1 MLGTAEVK
9 TNVGSA
15 LRRIGKQNDQGET
28 VGIAYLERG
37 TLQMIPVVLRILG
50 FILVLSL
57 YFLQRPLAVFGA
69 ASDLVPGLE
78 RFADTQFIS
87 PWQYGLAVVIYG
99 VYFMATLVRSGFF
112 KGQPGVELHFTKHQ
126 RIVRTL
132 KAGKSTLVL
141 DPRVRPYAAV
151 STKPFVLDM
160 PQIEGTTGDN
170 ISLSY
175 KGALIAQVE
184 DTYRLVERGGFDT
197 FCTQLSELFESVIKD
212 EMLSISARD
221 FNRFLV
227 ERATFPIEAANEG
240 GSLTDRLVDLEKE
253 DLSPEL
259 LSKIASIAELD
270 VSRFMLH
277 EAEFPRRRAL
287 LDKLQDLASSYGITL
302 LDHLPQGNLTSDDYL
317 RTLAVGLVSSI
328 TRVRQATETLKDIT
342 EEEISE
348 EIAAKVADVS
358 LGVLEVERII
368 REIDA
373 IKGSLQDG
381 ATETQIIRARQAAI
395 DNIVSSYLIPALS
408 QVSTL
413 KEQVRARSV
422 QSAGLET
429 YIQKQDDLLTRLE
442 EQLGS
447 LPRVRRV
454 VTDQTAVRQVVM
466 QGDLLGSLLQESD
479 VMGTLQE
486 YKQRGLAR
494 LASSDQDALEA
505 YRLDVDTLMAQLSRA
520 LEDVA
525 TDSGTHIEYTPESVK
540 RKVEA
545 ITAKSVPGTADTQT
559 HGDAVVNTY
568 KVADTT
574 TETAKDTTT
583 DREEASV

>member
-1 MLGTAEVK
+1 MLGTAEIK

-37 TLQMIPVVLRILG
+37 GLQMIPVVLRVLG
-50 FILVLSL
+50 FVLVLSL
-57 YFLQRPLAVFGA
+57 YFLQRPLAVLGV
-69 ASDLVPGLE
+69 VPGLE
-78 RFADTQFIS
+78 TLANTRLIS
-87 PWQYGLAVVIYG
+87 PWQYGLAILIYA
-99 VYFMATLVRSGFF
+99 VYFVATLMRSGFF

-132 KAGKSTLVL
+132 KAGQSTLVL

-160 PQIEGTTGDN
+160 RQIEGTTGDN

-184 DTYRLVERGGFDT
+184 DTYRLVERGGFEV
-197 FCTQLSELFESVIKD
+197 FCTQLEELFESVIKD

-227 ERATFPIEAANEG
+227 ERAAFPEG
-240 GSLTDRLVDLEKE
+240 DAVDEESLTDRLADLEKE

-270 VSRFMLH
+270 VSRFVLD
-277 EAEFPRRRAL
+277 ESGSPRRRVL
-287 LDKLQDLASSYGITL
+287 LAKLQDLASSYGITL

-373 IKGSLQDG
+373 IKGSLQNQ

-429 YIQKQDDLLTRLE
+429 YIQKQGELLTRLE
-442 EQLGS
+442 QQLGN
-447 LPRVRRV
+447 LPRVSRV
-454 VTDQTAVRQVVM
+454 VTDQTDVKQMVT
-466 QGDLLGSLLQESD
+466 QGDLLGALLQESD
-479 VMGTLQE
+479 ITAVLQE
-486 YKQRGLAR
+486 YKRRGLAR
-494 LASSDQDALEA
+494 LEGQSQEALEA
-505 YRLDVDTLMAQLSRA
+505 YKLDVDALMNQLSRA
-520 LEDVA
+520 LEEVP
-525 TDSGTHIEYTPESVK
+525 TDSGTRVEYTPESVK
-540 RKVEA
+540 RKVEE
-545 ITAKSVPGTADTQT
+545 ITAKTSVPG
-559 HGDAVVNTY
+559 AVDLERY
-568 KVADTT
+568 Q
-574 TETAKDTTT
+574 
-583 DREEASV
+583 EEASL

>member
-1 MLGTAEVK
+1 
-9 TNVGSA
+9 
-15 LRRIGKQNDQGET
+15 
-28 VGIAYLERG
+28 
-37 TLQMIPVVLRILG
+37 MIPVVLRVLG

-57 YFLQRPLAVFGA
+57 YFLQRPLAVF
-69 ASDLVPGLE
+69 SFVPGLE
-78 RFADTQFIS
+78 SLANTRLIA
-87 PWQYGLAVVIYG
+87 PWQYGLAVLIYAA
-99 VYFMATLVRSGFF
+99 YFVATLMRSGFF

-132 KAGKSTLVL
+132 KAGQSALVL

-184 DTYRLVERGGFDT
+184 DTYRLVERGGFEV
-197 FCTQLSELFESVIKD
+197 FCTQLEELFQSVIKD

-227 ERATFPIEAANEG
+227 ERAEFPEG
-240 GSLTDRLVDLEKE
+240 DAVDEESLTDRLADLEKE

-270 VSRFMLH
+270 VSRFVLD
-277 EAEFPRRRAL
+277 ETDSPRRRVL
-287 LDKLQDLASSYGITL
+287 LAKLQDLASSYGITL

-373 IKGSLQDG
+373 IEGSQQDE
-381 ATETQIIRARQAAI
+381 ATETQIIRARQTAI

-429 YIQKQDDLLTRLE
+429 CIQKQGELLDRLE
-442 EQLGS
+442 QQLGS
-447 LPRVRRV
+447 LPRVSRV
-454 VTDQTAVRQVVM
+454 VTDQIDVKQMVT
-466 QGDLLGSLLQESD
+466 QGDLLGAMLQESD
-479 VMGTLQE
+479 IMAVLQE
-486 YKQRGLAR
+486 YKRRGLAR
-494 LASSDQDALEA
+494 LEGSSQEALGA
-505 YRLDVDTLMAQLSRA
+505 YKLEVDTLMSQLSSA
-520 LEDVA
+520 LEDVP
-525 TDSGTHIEYTPESVK
+525 TDSGTHVEYTPESVK
-540 RKVEA
+540 RKVEE
-545 ITAKSVPGTADTQT
+545 ITAKASIPGLVESPTKRA
-559 HGDAVVNTY
+559 
-568 KVADTT
+568 
-574 TETAKDTTT
+574 
-583 DREEASV
+583 REEASL

>member
-1 MLGTAEVK
+1 MLGTAEIK

-37 TLQMIPVVLRILG
+37 TLQMIPVVLRVLG

-57 YFLQRPLAVFGA
+57 YFLQRPLAVFGV
-69 ASDLVPGLE
+69 VPGLTN
-78 RFADTQFIS
+78 FANTRLIS
-87 PWQYGLAVVIYG
+87 PWQYGLAILIYA
-99 VYFMATLVRSGFF
+99 VYFVATLVRSGFF

-132 KAGKSTLVL
+132 KAGQSALVV

-184 DTYRLVERGGFDT
+184 DTYRLVERGGFEV
-197 FCTQLSELFESVIKD
+197 FCTQLEELFESVIKD

-227 ERATFPIEAANEG
+227 ERAAFPEG
-240 GSLTDRLVDLEKE
+240 DAVDEESLTDRLADLEKE

-270 VSRFMLH
+270 VSRFVLD
-277 EAEFPRRRAL
+277 ESGSPRRRVL
-287 LDKLQDLASSYGITL
+287 LAKLQDLASSYGITL

-373 IKGSLQDG
+373 IKGSLQNQ

-429 YIQKQDDLLTRLE
+429 YIQKQGELLERLE
-442 EQLGS
+442 AQLGS
-447 LPRVRRV
+447 LPRVSRV
-454 VTDQTAVRQVVM
+454 VTDQTDVSHM
-466 QGDLLGSLLQESD
+466 MLQGDLLGALLQESD
-479 VMGTLQE
+479 VTAVLQE
-486 YKQRGLAR
+486 YKRRGFAR
-494 LASSDQDALEA
+494 LGGSGQEALEA
-505 YRLDVDTLMAQLSRA
+505 YKLDVDALMSQLSRA
-520 LEDVA
+520 LEDVP
-525 TDSGTHIEYTPESVK
+525 TDSGTRVEYTPESVK
-540 RKVEA
+540 RKVEE
-545 ITAKSVPGTADTQT
+545 ITAKASVPG
-559 HGDAVVNTY
+559 AVDLERY
-568 KVADTT
+568 Q
-574 TETAKDTTT
+574 
-583 DREEASV
+583 EEASL

>member
-1 MLGTAEVK
+1 MLGTAEIK
-9 TNVGSA
+9 TTVGSA
-15 LRRIGKQNDQGET
+15 LRRIGKQNDRGET

-37 TLQMIPVVLRILG
+37 GLQMIPVVLRVLG
-50 FILVLSL
+50 FLLVLSL
-57 YFLQRPLAVFGA
+57 YFLQRPLAVFGV
-69 ASDLVPGLE
+69 VPGLTN
-78 RFADTQFIS
+78 FADTQFIS
-87 PWQYGLAVVIYG
+87 PWQYGLAVLIYAA
-99 VYFMATLVRSGFF
+99 YFVTTLVRSGFF
-112 KGQPGVELHFTKHQ
+112 KGQPGVELHFTKYQ

-132 KAGKSTLVL
+132 KAGQSALIL

-184 DTYRLVERGGFDT
+184 DTYRLVERGGFEV
-197 FCTQLSELFESVIKD
+197 FCTQLGELFESVIKD

-227 ERATFPIEAANEG
+227 ERATFPEG
-240 GSLTDRLVDLEKE
+240 DAVDEESLTDRLADLEKE

-270 VSRFMLH
+270 VSRFSLT
-277 EAEFPRRRAL
+277 ESGSPRRRVL
-287 LDKLQDLASSYGITL
+287 LARLQDLASSYGITL

-373 IKGSLQDG
+373 IKGSLQNQ

-429 YIQKQDDLLTRLE
+429 YIQKQNDLLKRLE
-442 EQLGS
+442 GQLGS
-447 LPRVRRV
+447 LPRVSRV
-454 VTDQTAVRQVVM
+454 VTDQTGVSHM
-466 QGDLLGSLLQESD
+466 MLQGDLLGALLQESD
-479 VMGTLQE
+479 ITAVLQE
-486 YKQRGLAR
+486 YKRRGLAR
-494 LASSDQDALEA
+494 LEGQSQEALEA
-505 YRLDVDTLMAQLSRA
+505 YKLDVDALMNQLSRA
-520 LEDVA
+520 LEEVP
-525 TDSGTHIEYTPESVK
+525 TDSGTRVEYTPESVK
-540 RKVEA
+540 RKVEE
-545 ITAKSVPGTADTQT
+545 ITAKTSVPGLVESRLEVQT
-559 HGDAVVNTY
+559 ERTRA
-568 KVADTT
+568 
-574 TETAKDTTT
+574 
-583 DREEASV
+583 EAS

>member
-1 MLGTAEVK
+1 MLGTAEIK

-37 TLQMIPVVLRILG
+37 TLQMIPVVLRVLG

-57 YFLQRPLAVFGA
+57 YFLQRPLAVFGV
-69 ASDLVPGLE
+69 VPGLE
-78 RFADTQFIS
+78 TLANTRLIS
-87 PWQYGLAVVIYG
+87 PWQYGLAILIYA
-99 VYFMATLVRSGFF
+99 VYFVATLVRSGFF

-132 KAGKSTLVL
+132 KAGQSALVV

-184 DTYRLVERGGFDT
+184 DTYRLVERGGFEV
-197 FCTQLSELFESVIKD
+197 FCTQLEELFESVIKD

-227 ERATFPIEAANEG
+227 ERAAFPEG
-240 GSLTDRLVDLEKE
+240 DAVDEESLTDRLADLEKE

-270 VSRFMLH
+270 VSRFVLD
-277 EAEFPRRRAL
+277 ESGSPRRRVL
-287 LDKLQDLASSYGITL
+287 LAKLQDLASSYGITL

-373 IKGSLQDG
+373 IKGSLQNQ

-429 YIQKQDDLLTRLE
+429 YIQKQGELLERLE
-442 EQLGS
+442 AQLGS
-447 LPRVRRV
+447 LPRVSRV
-454 VTDQTAVRQVVM
+454 VTDQTDVSHM
-466 QGDLLGSLLQESD
+466 MLQGDLLGALLQESD
-479 VMGTLQE
+479 VTAVLQE
-486 YKQRGLAR
+486 YKRRGFAR
-494 LASSDQDALEA
+494 LGGSGQEALEA
-505 YRLDVDTLMAQLSRA
+505 YKLDVDALMSQLSRA
-520 LEDVA
+520 LEDVP
-525 TDSGTHIEYTPESVK
+525 TDSGTRVEYTPESVK
-540 RKVEA
+540 RKVEE
-545 ITAKSVPGTADTQT
+545 ITAKASVPG
-559 HGDAVVNTY
+559 AVDLERY
-568 KVADTT
+568 Q
-574 TETAKDTTT
+574 
-583 DREEASV
+583 EEASL

>member
-1 MLGTAEVK
+1 MLGTAEIK

-15 LRRIGKQNDQGET
+15 LRRIGKQNDRGET
-28 VGIAYLERG
+28 IGIAYLERG
-37 TLQMIPVVLRILG
+37 GLQMIPVVLRVLG
-50 FILVLSL
+50 LVLVLSL
-57 YFLQRPLAVFGA
+57 YFLQRPLAVFGF
-69 ASDLVPGLE
+69 VPGLE
-78 RFADTQFIS
+78 NFASTQLIS
-87 PWQYGLAVVIYG
+87 PWQYGLAVLIYAA
-99 VYFMATLVRSGFF
+99 YFFATLVRSGFF

-132 KAGKSTLVL
+132 KAGQSTLVL

-184 DTYRLVERGGFDT
+184 DTYRLVERGGFEV
-197 FCTQLSELFESVIKD
+197 FCTQLEELFESVIKD
-212 EMLSISARD
+212 EMLGISARD

-227 ERATFPIEAANEG
+227 ERAAFPESDAVDEE
-240 GSLTDRLVDLEKE
+240 SLTDRLADLEKE

-270 VSRFMLH
+270 VSRFFL
-277 EAEFPRRRAL
+277 AESGAPRRRVL
-287 LDKLQDLASSYGITL
+287 LARLQDLASSYGITL

-373 IKGSLQDG
+373 IKGSLQDE

-429 YIQKQDDLLTRLE
+429 YIQKQNDLLKRLE
-442 EQLGS
+442 QQLGN
-447 LPRVRRV
+447 LPRVSRV
-454 VTDQTAVRQVVM
+454 VTDQTDVKQMVT
-466 QGDLLGSLLQESD
+466 QGDLLGALLQESD
-479 VMGTLQE
+479 ITAVLQE
-486 YKQRGLAR
+486 YKRRGLAR
-494 LASSDQDALEA
+494 LEGQGQEALEA
-505 YRLDVDTLMAQLSRA
+505 YKLDVDTLMTQLSRA
-520 LEDVA
+520 LEEVP
-525 TDSGTHIEYTPESVK
+525 TDSGTRVEYTPESVK
-540 RKVEA
+540 RKVEE
-545 ITAKSVPGTADTQT
+545 ITAKTSVPGLVDSKPESPPEAQPERT
-559 HGDAVVNTY
+559 
-568 KVADTT
+568 
-574 TETAKDTTT
+574 
-583 DREEASV
+583 REEASL

>member
-1 MLGTAEVK
+1 MLGTAEIK

-37 TLQMIPVVLRILG
+37 TLQMIPVVLRVLG

-57 YFLQRPLAVFGA
+57 YFVQRPLAVFGV
-69 ASDLVPGLE
+69 VPGLE
-78 RFADTQFIS
+78 TLANTRLIS
-87 PWQYGLAVVIYG
+87 PWQYGLAILIYA
-99 VYFMATLVRSGFF
+99 VYFVATLVRSGFF

-132 KAGKSTLVL
+132 KAGQSALVV

-184 DTYRLVERGGFDT
+184 DTYRLVERGGFEV
-197 FCTQLSELFESVIKD
+197 FCTQLEELFESVIKD

-227 ERATFPIEAANEG
+227 ERAAFPEG
-240 GSLTDRLVDLEKE
+240 DAVDEESLTDRLADLEKE

-270 VSRFMLH
+270 VSRFVLD
-277 EAEFPRRRAL
+277 ESGSPRRRVL
-287 LDKLQDLASSYGITL
+287 LAKLQDLASSYGITL

-373 IKGSLQDG
+373 IKGSLQNQ

-429 YIQKQDDLLTRLE
+429 YIQKQGELLERLE
-442 EQLGS
+442 AQLGS
-447 LPRVRRV
+447 LPRVSRV
-454 VTDQTAVRQVVM
+454 VTDQTDVSHM
-466 QGDLLGSLLQESD
+466 MLQGDLLGALLQESD
-479 VMGTLQE
+479 VTAVLQE
-486 YKQRGLAR
+486 YKRRGFAR
-494 LASSDQDALEA
+494 LGGSGQEALEA
-505 YRLDVDTLMAQLSRA
+505 YKLDVDALMSQLSRA
-520 LEDVA
+520 LEDVP
-525 TDSGTHIEYTPESVK
+525 TDSGTRVEYTPESVK
-540 RKVEA
+540 RKVEE
-545 ITAKSVPGTADTQT
+545 ITAKASVPG
-559 HGDAVVNTY
+559 AVDLERY
-568 KVADTT
+568 Q
-574 TETAKDTTT
+574 
-583 DREEASV
+583 EEASL